1 MAYVTP
7 LIVEVGRNLMDS
19 GIRMGK
25 EEYHE
30 IDQVSTYNLRLRMIA
45 DTMTMWE
52 KAARPTIEG
61 CLRSCGVFPIIP
73 LHKLLLTVPD
83 RVTGGA
89 SSAGMWLH
97 APRLRQLAR

>member
-1 MAYVTP
+1 
-7 LIVEVGRNLMDS
+7 
-19 GIRMGK
+19 MGE

-30 IDQVSTYNLRLRMIA
+30 IDQVSTYNLCSRMIA
-45 DTMTMWE
+45 GTTMWE

-61 CLRSCGVFPIIP
+61 CLRSFGVFPIVP